1 VENLNKIF
9 LDCGTNLG
17 QGLLQFIDKK
27 IIDTTFKIHCFEPNP
42 YAFKF
47 VKNRLLD
54 KNYKDYKIIFN
65 EVALWTE
72 NCKKNLTIEAFS
84 GEYKCQHTGK
94 NLGYDLKSGGATNI
108 MGNDWN
114 KPHYINYND
123 LDQTI
128 DINCINFSEYLQNN
142 IQKDNYVICKMDIE
156 GAEYEVLKKL
166 IKENTINLIDELY
179 IEWHSHLLKSYCD
192 TDGLIKEITNRNI
205 KIFNWI

>member
-1 VENLNKIF
+1 MENLNKIF

-27 IIDTTFKIHCFEPNP
+27 IINSTFKIHCFEPNP

-54 KNYKDYKIIFN
+54 ENYKDYNIIFN

-84 GEYKCQHTGK
+84 GEYNCQHTGK
-94 NLGYDLKSGGATNI
+94 NLGYDLRAGGATNI
-108 MGNDWN
+108 MENDWN

-123 LDQTI
+123 LDKTI
-128 DINCINFSEYLQNN
+128 DVDCINFSQYLQNN
-142 IQKDNYVICKMDIE
+142 IQKDDYVICKMDIE

-166 IKENTINLIDELY
+166 IKEDTIDFIDELY
-179 IEWHSHLLKSYCD
+179 IEWHSHLLKSYYD
-192 TDGLIKEITNRNI
+192 TNGLIKELTNRNI